1 MVIKL
6 FSCFFLFLF
15 YLKPVSAQLFDDFTD
30 GDFTN
35 NPAWTGGGAQDF
47 LVNSSFQLQSN
58 NTVASSTYYI
68 STGNTLANNTEW
80 NFYVQI
86 AFNPS
91 SANYIDVYLIA
102 SASNLTLNTTTGY
115 FVRIGNTD
123 DEISLYRKDNGG
135 TTTKII
141 DGADGI
147 LNKSNNVMKIKV
159 VRDAGNQWILS
170 RDLSGTGTSY
180 TSEGAAIDATYISTS
195 YFGFLIKQST
205 ASFFQKHFFDDIEI
219 KLYTPDITPP
229 AIISA
234 TPISSM
240 AVDVLFS
247 EPVEISSSQTISNYS
262 ANNNLGTPLSA
273 TIDVSNPSLIHLTF
287 ATNFANATVYTLSV
301 KGVNDLSGNSI
312 SNGSANFSFYTPRQ
326 YDVVIDE
333 IMADPTPQVGLPNN
347 EWIELRNTS
356 AFAINLQGWRLA
368 DLTGQSGP
376 MPNFI
381 LQPDSFVIVCT
392 GSAVPAL
399 SSYGKTISVTSFP
412 SLDND
417 ADLISLTSNTGNTIH
432 AVQYSSA
439 WYQNELKKDGGWTL
453 EMIDPKN
460 ACSGI
465 SNWRASVDA
474 TGGTPGKINSI
485 DGVNTDASAP
495 KLLRAFAASSTSIT
509 LVYDEPLDSLNAI
522 ALSNYKFDNGL
533 SATGITS
540 ISPIFDKVNITLNT
554 PITTGTV
561 YTVMVS
567 NITDCKGNKIGS
579 ANNARFGLPQ
589 EADSLDIVINEILFN
604 PRPQG
609 VDYVELYN
617 RSQKIIDLSHLY
629 IANRNSGNTIS
640 SIKQVAKESVL
651 LFPKDFIVLTSDEAA
666 VKSQY
671 ITLNPDA
678 FVTIGGMPSFSDNKG
693 DVIILNNQGSIVD
706 EVKYSDKWHF
716 PLVKNREGVALERID
731 YDGQSI
737 QSNFHSASTSSGYG
751 TPGYKNSQYRLDEEV
766 QGTIIVTP
774 EIFSPDNDGTDDFVT
789 INYNFPSPGYV
800 ANITIFD
807 ASGRPVKYLQRNSLS
822 GIKGY
827 YRWDGLDDKNRQL
840 PQGIYIIYT
849 EIFNTEGKK
858 KQFKN
863 SVVLARRY

>member
-1 MVIKL
+1 MTTKL
-6 FSCFFLFLF
+6 LSCFLFLLF
-15 YLKPVSAQLFDDFTD
+15 HLASANAQLSEDFTD

-35 NPAWTGGGAQDF
+35 NPAWIGGAQDF
-47 LVNSSFQLQSN
+47 LVNGSFQLQSN
-58 NTVASSTYYI
+58 NTLASSTYYI
-68 STGNTLANNTEW
+68 STANSLANNAEW

-102 SASNLTLNTTTGY
+102 SASDLTLSTTTGY

-135 TTTKII
+135 AITKII

-147 LNKSNNVMKIKV
+147 LNKSNNVMNIQV
-159 VRDAGNQWILS
+159 VRDASNQWILS

-180 TSEGAAIDATYISTS
+180 TAEGAAADATYASTS
-195 YFGFLIKQST
+195 FFGFLIKQST
-205 ASFFQKHFFDDIEI
+205 ASFFQKHFFDDIQI
-219 KLYTPDITPP
+219 KSYTPDITPP
-229 AIISA
+229 VIISA
-234 TPISSM
+234 TPISPT
-240 AVDVLFS
+240 AVDLLFS

-273 TIDVSNPSLIHLTF
+273 TIDVSNPALIHLTF
-287 ATNFANATVYTLSV
+287 ATNFANATLYTLSV
-301 KGVNDLSGNSI
+301 NGVKDLSGNSI
-312 SNGSANFSFYTPRQ
+312 NNGSANFSFYTPQQ
-326 YDVVIDE
+326 YDIVIDE

-356 AFAINLQGWRLA
+356 GFAINLQGWRLA
-368 DLTGQSGP
+368 DLTGQTGT
-376 MPNFI
+376 MPNFV

-392 GSAVPAL
+392 GSAVAAL

-417 ADLISLTSNTGNTIH
+417 ADLLSLTSNIGKTIH

-453 EMIDPKN
+453 EMIDTKN

-465 SNWRASVDA
+465 SNWKASTDV
-474 TGGTPGKINSI
+474 TGGTPGKMNSI
-485 DGVNTDASAP
+485 NGVNTDASAP

-522 ALSNYKFDNGL
+522 ALSNYTFDNGL
-533 SATGITS
+533 SSTGITS
-540 ISPIFDKVNITLNT
+540 ISPLFDKVNITLNT
-554 PITTGTV
+554 PITAGTV
-561 YTVMVS
+561 YTVTTS

-579 ANNARFGLPQ
+579 ANSARFGLPQ
-589 EADSLDIVINEILFN
+589 EADSMDIVINEILFN
-604 PRPQG
+604 PRPEG

-629 IANRNSGNTIS
+629 IANRNTANAIS
-640 SIKQVAKESVL
+640 SIQQVVKESVL
-651 LFPKDFIVLTSDEAA
+651 LFPKDFIVLTSDKAA
-666 VKSQY
+666 VKNQY

-678 FVTIGGMPSFSDNKG
+678 FITVTSMPSFSDDKG
-693 DVIILNNQGSIVD
+693 DVIILNSQGSIVD

-716 PLVKNREGVALERID
+716 PLVTNTEGVSLERID
-731 YDGQSI
+731 YDGQSV

-751 TPGYKNSQYRLDEEV
+751 TPAYKNSQYRLNEEV

-774 EIFSPDNDGTDDFVT
+774 EVFSPDNDGTDDFAT
-789 INYNFPSPGYV
+789 ISYNFPSTGFV
-800 ANITIFD
+800 SNITIFD
-807 ASGRPVKYLQRNSLS
+807 ASGRPVRYLQRNSLS

-849 EIFNTEGKK
+849 EIFNTAGKK

-863 SVVLARRY
+863 SIVLARRY